1 MPKEEKRVSFKRFI
15 YSLIDYV
22 AQMSVSNLN
31 FDVSSYVY
39 NADCR
44 NSPFARSK
52 ISCSLKRHF
61 QEKLFDNRLFI
72 TMSFN
77 DNTDKKEAN
86 KFLKK
91 FAIEFKKGFPN
102 SSCNKTLM
110 DMGFEDCKI
119 TFIEEDNF
127 FAVVFDITSNSTIEY
142 IISTDTITSKLI
154 QRDNENDVVDYN
166 YPIYQNLKSFQK
178 NIKL

>member
-1 MPKEEKRVSFKRFI
+1 MQKEEKRVSFKRLI

-22 AQMSVSNLN
+22 AHMSLNNLN

-39 NADCR
+39 NTDCR

-52 ISCSLKRHF
+52 ISCRIKRHF
-61 QEKLFDNRLFI
+61 QEKMFDNRFFI

-77 DNTDKKEAN
+77 DNTDRKTAN

-91 FAIEFKKGFPN
+91 FATEFKNGFPN
-102 SSCNKTLM
+102 SSCNKALM
-110 DMGFEDCKI
+110 DMGFVDCKI
-119 TFIEEDNF
+119 TFVEEDNF
-127 FAVVFDITSNSTIEY
+127 FAVVFDITDNSTIEC

-154 QRDNENDVVDYN
+154 QRDSENDVVDYN
-166 YPIYQNLKSFQK
+166 YPIHQNLKSFQK
-178 NIKL
+178 NIKW